1 MTSISDS
8 ARPVT
13 HPGTLKSRWAAALL
27 ALSGWLLAGSTVVA
41 AERPPN
47 IVLILADDLGWGD
60 VSFNGR
66 KEWRTPHLDR
76 LAEQGTMFRR
86 WYTAGVV
93 CAPSRAALM
102 TGRYGIHNGVVG
114 NNDDLPRAETTLAE
128 ALKRQ
133 GYVTAL
139 VGKWH
144 HGQTRP
150 GEMDY
155 VHPLDHG
162 FDEFFG
168 YTNARHAWEHF
179 PKELWFDRE
188 KKPVQGFAGA
198 LLTDRA
204 IDFVKRHRTRPFFLY
219 LAPIAPHLLIEAPD
233 GDVAQFRGKFA
244 EKDST
249 KPYNAIYA
257 AMITRLDQEIGRF
270 LKSLDEVGSADN
282 TMVLFSSDH
291 GATFEEGNQGAS
303 AYHDSNRP
311 FRGHKRTL
319 WEGGIRVPGVV
330 RWPGKVPA
338 GKVSSDLVH
347 MTDVLPTLLA
357 AAGAEADPAWKVDGL
372 NLLPVWQ
379 GQAKP
384 PERTLFWEWRSE
396 VAQQT
401 AAMRGDLKL
410 VITGNSRPELF
421 NVENDPAERRSLH
434 GEHPELLRQLQ
445 QELRT
450 WLATESEAAKWGK
463 PSMR

>member
-1 MTSISDS
+1 MLASL
-8 ARPVT
+8 P
-13 HPGTLKSRWAAALL
+13 AA
-27 ALSGWLLAGSTVVA
+27 STVAA

-47 IVLILADDLGWGD
+47 IVLILADDLGWSD
-60 VSFNGR
+60 VSFNDR
-66 KEWRTPHLDR
+66 KDWRTPHLDR

-102 TGRYGIHNGVVG
+102 SGKYGIHNGVVG

-150 GEMDY
+150 GEKDY

-188 KKPVQGFAGA
+188 KRPVQGFAGA

-204 IDFVKRHRTRPFFLY
+204 IEFVKQHQARPFFLY
-219 LAPIAPHLLIEAPD
+219 LAHIAPHLLIEAPED
-233 GDVAQFRGKFA
+233 DVVQFRGKFT
-244 EKDST
+244 EKDPT
-249 KPYNAIYA
+249 KPFNAIYA
-257 AMITRLDQEIGRF
+257 AMITRLDREIGRL
-270 LKSLDEVGSADN
+270 LKSLDELGLVDN
-282 TMVLFSSDH
+282 TIVVFSSDH
-291 GATFEEGNQGAS
+291 GATFEEGNKGA
-303 AYHDSNRP
+303 AAFHDSNRP

-347 MTDVLPTLLA
+347 MTDLFPTLLA
-357 AAGAEADPAWKVDGL
+357 AAGAEPDPTWKVDGL

-379 GQAKP
+379 GKAKP
-384 PERTLFWEWRSE
+384 SERTLFWEWRAE
-396 VAQQT
+396 GYQQV
-401 AAMRGDLKL
+401 AAMRGNLKL
-410 VITGNSRPELF
+410 VVTGNSRPELF
-421 NVENDPAERRSLH
+421 NIENDPAERRSLH
-434 GEHPELLRQLQ
+434 GEYPEIVRQLQ

-450 WLATESEAAKWGK
+450 WLATETEAAKWGK
-463 PSMR
+463 SSMR